1 MKGNRIESFVA
12 WLARV
17 FKEDKSSDL
26 AFGAA
31 FGVFA
36 FVMLTHTYSFFAS
49 LIGGFGLFAVIVIVL
64 RLAVSSPR
72 LTVVG
77 GALVLVVMTVIGL
90 GLSHLVK

>member
-1 MKGNRIESFVA
+1 MNRVEGFVA

-17 FKEDKSSDL
+17 FEEDKSSDL
-26 AFGAA
+26 AFGAV

-36 FVMLTHTYSFFAS
+36 FVMLAHAYSFFAS
-49 LIGGFGLFAVIVIVL
+49 LAGGLGLFALIVVVL

-77 GALVLVVMTVIGL
+77 GALVLVAMTVIGS
-90 GLSHLVK
+90 GLHAFLLK